1 MTTTQQSSTKLA
13 SAVDVVRDRHIAA
26 VNAGDVEASVNQ
38 FAPDGV
44 LLPPGAPVLSG
55 AAAIRGWF
63 TQVFGMFRVE
73 DFNIQ
78 SAGVEQMGNIA
89 IEHGRWSGTFHPKD
103 GSAPITPGGT
113 YLTVYALQ
121 SDGRVLIIR
130 DTFNGLPG

>member
-1 MTTTQQSSTKLA
+1 LGQ
-13 SAVDVVRDRHIAA
+13 AVDQTRAEHIRA

-55 AAAIRGWF
+55 SAAIRGWF

-73 DFNIQ
+73 GFNIQ

-121 SDGRVLIIR
+121 ANGRVLIIR